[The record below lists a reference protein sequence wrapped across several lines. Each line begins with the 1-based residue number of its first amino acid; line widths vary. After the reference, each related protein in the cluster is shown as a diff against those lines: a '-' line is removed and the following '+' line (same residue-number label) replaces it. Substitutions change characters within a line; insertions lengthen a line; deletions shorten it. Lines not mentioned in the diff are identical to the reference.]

1 MKITEKSTPPAEVR
15 FSNLFLA
22 VVILE
27 KREKEMKGD
36 GVLVDILAQP
46 VEQLLPEQP
55 RIRQTA

>member
-15 FSNLFLA
+15 FLNLFLA